1 MKPFICCAS
10 LLILCFLTGNETS
23 FAQTGGGYDLSWST
37 IDGGGGTFSTGGE
50 FRLGGTVGQ
59 PDAGVMGG
67 GEYILQGGFW
77 AIVGVGTPQQPMAP
91 FDCDLVAG
99 NNPSLNPR
107 CDCFDML
114 VVIEDRK
121 SGIPAVNSDFN
132 GDTFENDLDLLYM
145 ALGWYR
151 APGP

>member
-1 MKPFICCAS
+1 MRAIACAWVAFS
-10 LLILCFLTGNETS
+10 FLLCGLQST
-23 FAQTGGGYDLSWST
+23 FAQSGGGFDLSWST
-37 IDGGGGTFSTGGE
+37 IDGGGATFSGGGE
-50 FRLGGTVGQ
+50 FRLGGTIGQ

-67 GEYILQGGFW
+67 GDYILQGGFW
-77 AIVGVGTPQQPMAP
+77 AIVGVGSPQQGTAP

-114 VVIEDRK
+114 LVIEDRK
-121 SGIPAVNSDFN
+121 AGIPAVNSDFN